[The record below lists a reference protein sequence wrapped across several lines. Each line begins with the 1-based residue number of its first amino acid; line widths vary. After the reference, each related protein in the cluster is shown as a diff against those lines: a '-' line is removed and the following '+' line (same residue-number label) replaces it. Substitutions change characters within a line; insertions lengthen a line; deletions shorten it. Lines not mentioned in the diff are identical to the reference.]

1 MQLKKFVII
10 NMVLFLASGIS
21 WAADYKDWL
30 AHIPDELDGV
40 KATSRGDGINLNT
53 GDMKMSSLVKT
64 YGDGDKQMDIVIMS
78 ESSGEQVQAQKAM
91 RQIKME
97 TDDYVNK
104 SIKIQGFDAIYQDD
118 KTTNSVNIIV
128 LLNDSTML
136 TFGANGGKSEKHYID
151 LLDEVNLKKIS
162 ENH

>member
-1 MQLKKFVII
+1 M
-10 NMVLFLASGIS
+10 
-21 WAADYKDWL
+21 
-30 AHIPDELDGV
+30 
-40 KATSRGDGINLNT
+40 
-53 GDMKMSSLVKT
+53 T
-64 YGDGDKQMDIVIMS
+64 YGDGDKQMDIVIMN

-162 ENH
+162 ENHLE